1 MTTLITLNFFC
12 PSKKRD
18 PTDSFGEENEE
29 PSLGKGTSVSVLAD
43 NSEHACTV
51 QCVNALYC
59 TKSSDMMILSIL
71 LNKILK
77 CSLVHKLK
85 SIQATLLI
93 LFESLFIKKKDF
105 CALPVGE
112 KFTDLLRN
120 LRYFRIFIGLWNIIM
135 MICMVL

>member
-1 MTTLITLNFFC
+1 MTTLITLDFFFFC

-85 SIQATLLI
+85 SIQATLLNQFY
-93 LFESLFIKKKDF
+93 LSQ
-105 CALPVGE
+105 CS
-112 KFTDLLRN
+112 
-120 LRYFRIFIGLWNIIM
+120 
-135 MICMVL
+135 

>member
-43 NSEHACTV
+43 NIEHACTV

-71 LNKILK
+71 LI
-77 CSLVHKLK
+77 
-85 SIQATLLI
+85 
-93 LFESLFIKKKDF
+93 
-105 CALPVGE
+105 
-112 KFTDLLRN
+112 TDLRLHSTSEN
-120 LRYFRIFIGLWNIIM
+120 FKLQTKF
-135 MICMVL
+135 